1 MADIQYKNIVED
13 QAVRAAVSSHP
24 RLWEDNRYV
33 YPVLSRRSKGISIGV
48 NLNPDKICNF
58 DCIYCQVDRSIAPM
72 YRDVDLDVLTSELQ
86 QLLTWVR
93 DDTLFQRPPFTSVP
107 AHLKRVND
115 IAFSGDGEPTSYPGF
130 RDVVRISA
138 ETRDSFGLGDV
149 KLVVITN
156 GTLFHR
162 PAVREALA
170 FLDEKNGEIWAKL
183 DAGTPEY
190 YHKIERTKVAFAQIV
205 ENIKSAAKLRP
216 IVIQS
221 LFMNVDGGPPPITE
235 IDAYC
240 RILSDVL
247 QQGGRLKLIQL
258 YTVARNPA
266 ESIVTPLSDES
277 MDRLGNYVREHI
289 PTPVEVYYG
298 VIN

>member
-1 MADIQYKNIVED
+1 MADIQDKNIVAD
-13 QAVRAAVSSHP
+13 QAVRAAVSSHS

-58 DCIYCQVDRSIAPM
+58 DCIYCQVDRTIAPKF
-72 YRDVDLDVLTSELQ
+72 RDVDLEILTSELH
-86 QLLTWVR
+86 QLLTWVH

-138 ETRDSFGLGDV
+138 ETRNSFGLQNV

-170 FLDEKNGEIWAKL
+170 YLGENNGEIWAKL
-183 DAGTPEY
+183 DAGTPDY
-190 YHKIERTKVAFAQIV
+190 YHKIERTKVSFAQIV
-205 ENIKSAAKLRP
+205 ENIKSTAKSRP

-221 LFMNVDGGPPPITE
+221 LFMNVDGEPPPITE

-240 RILSDVL
+240 HILSEVL

-277 MDRLGNYVREHI
+277 MDRLGNIVREHI
-289 PTPVEVYYG
+289 PAPVEVYYG